1 MERFIGALSLT
12 LLLMGVTAVAQIQPP
27 QPLSWSTKVRVPSSQ
42 RQGIVSSEE
51 ALSRA
56 ELASI
61 LVHVLSLE
69 PATGE
74 PVPVTHSVRDVP
86 PSHWAYHEIQTALA
100 AGIMKGDH
108 RGRFF
113 PDRLVTR
120 AEAFS
125 ILVQAHSNT
134 PPPEA
139 WATQVLSFYSDAAE
153 IPPWA
158 RQSMAAALQKGF
170 VNVQT
175 NRRVAPLTP
184 MTHGDLAFA
193 LSRYLQRQQAGLRF
207 PTVLRSFWQRSSAK
221 ISSEV

>member
-1 MERFIGALSLT
+1 MERFTGALSLT
-12 LLLMGVTAVAQIQPP
+12 LLLMGVTAVAQIQPS
-27 QPLSWSTKVRVPSSQ
+27 QPLSWSTQVRVPSS
-42 RQGIVSSEE
+42 RQQGTVAAE
-51 ALSRA
+51 ATLSRA

-69 PATGE
+69 PAMGE
-74 PVPVTHSVRDVP
+74 PASVTHAVRDVP
-86 PSHWAYHEIQTALA
+86 PSHWAYHEIQTVLA

-125 ILVQAHSNT
+125 ILAQVHSNV
-134 PPPEA
+134 PIPEA
-139 WATQVLSFYSDAAE
+139 WAMQVLSFYSDAAE

-158 RQSMAAALQKGF
+158 RQPMATALQKGF

-207 PTVLRSFWQRSSAK
+207 PAVLRPLWQRSSAK